1 MFNRILSVVFVLL
14 TAAPILSF
22 SQQLRL
28 NTHYPGNDTIVK
40 QQVIYKNPGSSG
52 KDVTWD
58 FGMLQPISETETHYI
73 LSPSDSGRYT
83 CHEHATR
90 TYFILHGDS
99 IFCSG
104 YENAKLKII
113 YTEQPVSMRFPFC
126 YGDTLGAAFSGTGE
140 YGHRLALSVKG
151 YSHVSADA
159 TGTLILPDRTIHN
172 VLRTTTYMRYTE
184 ISKRERETELY
195 HYRWYS
201 PACRYPVFESL
212 EWIIHKN
219 ESDTAVLQQSWWLPG
234 DRLAGVTDKVMTTEA
249 VRETASA
256 LINTLSYSPNPVV
269 DNMTVS
275 FSLEEDAV
283 VGIAVHAA
291 DGLPV
296 RTLSLGRLNTGFHDV
311 TVSMKGCMQGVY
323 TLYVSADG
331 ETLQTVV
338 IKQ

>member
-58 FGMLQPISETETHYI
+58 FGMLQPISEAETHYI

-90 TYFILHGDS
+90 TYFILHGNS

-151 YSHVSADA
+151 YSHITADA
-159 TGTLILPDRTIHN
+159 TGTLILPDRVIHN

-184 ISKRERETELY
+184 IAKKERETELY

-201 PACRYPVFESL
+201 SACHYPVFESL

-219 ESDTAVLQQSWWLPG
+219 ENDTAVLQQSWWLPG
-234 DRLAGVTDKVMTTEA
+234 DQQAGTAENPLKE
-249 VRETASA
+249 ESTASSRGCIVNA
-256 LINTLSYSPNPVV
+256 LSYSPNPVIN
-269 DNMTVS
+269 DMTVS

-291 DGLPV
+291 DGMPV
-296 RTLSLGRLNTGFHDV
+296 RSMQLGRLAAGIHYI
-311 TVSMKGCMQGVY
+311 TVPMNGCMQAAY
-323 TLYVSADG
+323 TLYVFADG